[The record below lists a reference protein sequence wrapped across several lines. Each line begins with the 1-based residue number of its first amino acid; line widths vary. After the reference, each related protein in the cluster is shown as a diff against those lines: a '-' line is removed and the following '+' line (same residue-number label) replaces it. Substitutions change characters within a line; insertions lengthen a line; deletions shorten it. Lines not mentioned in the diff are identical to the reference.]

1 MTLTPSS
8 SPSRPDLRLPSPH
21 PGLKPRELLPSL
33 PSLHPIVRLLDCSG
47 ICLGSNSPTLA
58 LISCLILP
66 CMHIFRVSNDLCAST
81 PVPPKPTLLAVT
93 VARWHGALPCRGPHR
108 RGVDLKVGPAS
119 WPEPAAPALF
129 APLQAHWAGRSGS
142 ELGGSSVARAPRE
155 GRSCLCIPTTMSRHF
170 LRLRASR
177 RGVGTRRDCGPGLG
191 HTAETEQMSRQ
202 PTGSAPLERT
212 GGLHVPTPLLLPAP
226 EALTHRVKESRVP
239 PGTVGELRSPSSG
252 R

>member
-1 MTLTPSS
+1 MISVPPLLFLPNPHSWLSPWPDGTVPCPAEGPTTGEWISRSALRPGPSRQRPPSS
-8 SPSRPDLRLPSPH
+8 PRCRPT
-21 PGLKPRELLPSL
+21 GL
-33 PSLHPIVRLLDCSG
+33 
-47 ICLGSNSPTLA
+47 
-58 LISCLILP
+58 
-66 CMHIFRVSNDLCAST
+66 
-81 PVPPKPTLLAVT
+81 
-93 VARWHGALPCRGPHR
+93 
-108 RGVDLKVGPAS
+108 
-119 WPEPAAPALF
+119 AAPA
-129 APLQAHWAGRSGS
+129 RSS